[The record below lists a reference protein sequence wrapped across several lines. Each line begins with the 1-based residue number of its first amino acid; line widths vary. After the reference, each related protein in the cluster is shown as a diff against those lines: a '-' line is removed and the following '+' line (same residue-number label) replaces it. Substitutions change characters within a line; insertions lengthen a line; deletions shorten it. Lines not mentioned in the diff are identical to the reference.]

1 MDYRSLYIFATLSL
15 AIYTVALLVLAI
27 KNRRMKGIAWFAA
40 SIGLQMIGSVLRS
53 LLGIIPYWAS
63 TLVANDISI
72 LSFFAM
78 YMGFGWF
85 VLRNP
90 TQRWTGWLLGRIGWL
105 VFACNFGI
113 YLVLSFVRPRA
124 LVVAVLSPGLIFCM
138 LSVWLLLRY
147 GKESFRSASR
157 IASVALLVQIGL
169 GLYRSRIIL
178 LYWPG
183 KVDDAVSDPRLLV
196 TKFASM
202 LIGFSMVLLYVWFFV
217 IESHQDLRKSA
228 LTDALTG
235 IFNRRAIVRE
245 SEREIALARRA
256 SRPISLIAIDVDLF
270 KSINDRY
277 GHNGGDVALCAVA
290 DLLRNGLRR
299 TDLIARL
306 GGEEFACVLP
316 ETNISGALHIAEK
329 LRDRL
334 ASTPIALPSGDIQI
348 TFTAGVAQMI
358 GSDLNFNSIMERADM
373 ALYRGKAAGRN
384 CVVVAE
390 PHGLPT
396 PYHSAVKLSAE
407 GNAPTPRRRNSFVR
421 FCRRVLYDDSHHKL
435 PRNYRVTAAPESYAK
450 QPSPAPSVAA
460 RPLSEGSF
468 PPPHAPRPAAPS
480 QSPPSHLSPT
490 PPATGQ
496 PSAHRIPPPRR

>member
-1 MDYRSLYIFATLSL
+1 MDYRSLYIFATVSL

-40 SIGLQMIGSVLRS
+40 SVSLQMIGSVLRC
-53 LLGIIPYWAS
+53 LLGILPYWAS
-63 TLVANDISI
+63 TLAANDINI

-85 VLRNP
+85 VLRDP
-90 TQRWTGWLLGRIGWL
+90 TQRWIGWLLGRLGWL
-105 VFACNFGI
+105 LFACNFSI
-113 YLVLSFVRPRA
+113 YVALCFIRPRH
-124 LVVAVLSPGLIFCM
+124 LVVTVLSPGLIFCV
-138 LSVWLLLRY
+138 LSAWLLLRY
-147 GKESFRSASR
+147 GREGFRSAAR
-157 IASVALLVQIGL
+157 VAIVALLAQVFL

-178 LYWPG
+178 MYWPG
-183 KVDDAVSDPRLLV
+183 RVSDAMTDPRLLV
-196 TKFASM
+196 AKFASM

-217 IESHQDLRKSA
+217 IESQQDLRKSA

-256 SRPISLIAIDVDLF
+256 SRPISVIAIDVDLF

-290 DLLRNGLRR
+290 DLLRTGLRR

-316 ETNISGALHIAEK
+316 ETNIGGALHIAEK

-334 ASTPIALPSGDIQI
+334 ASTPIALPGGNIQI
-348 TFTAGVAQMI
+348 TFTAGVAQMV
-358 GSDLNFNSIMERADM
+358 GSDLNFNSIMERADT

-396 PYHSAVKLSAE
+396 PYHSAVRLTAE
-407 GNAPTPRRRNSFVR
+407 GNAPSPSRRSSFVR

-450 QPSPAPSVAA
+450 PPSPALSEAA
-460 RPLSEGSF
+460 RPLPEGPS
-468 PPPHAPRPAAPS
+468 PPSHAPRPASPS

-490 PPATGQ
+490 P
-496 PSAHRIPPPRR
+496 SASAPLSPHRSPPRLQ

>member
-27 KNRRMKGIAWFAA
+27 KNQRMKGIAWFAA
-40 SIGLQMIGSVLRS
+40 SVGLQMIGSVLRS
-53 LLGIIPYWAS
+53 LLGILPYWVTNLA
-63 TLVANDISI
+63 ANDISI

-85 VLRNP
+85 VLRDP
-90 TQRWTGWLLGRIGWL
+90 RRRWIGWLLGRLGWL
-105 VFACNFGI
+105 LFACSFGI
-113 YLVLSFVRPRA
+113 YVTLGFIRPRHFI
-124 LVVAVLSPGLIFCM
+124 VTVLSPGLIFCM
-138 LSVWLLLRY
+138 LSVWLLLQHGR
-147 GKESFRSASR
+147 ESFRSASR
-157 IASVALLVQIGL
+157 IASISLLAQIGL

-178 LYWPG
+178 MYWPG
-183 KVDDAVSDPRLLV
+183 RMNDAMSDPRLLLA
-196 TKFASM
+196 KFASM

-217 IESHQDLRKSA
+217 IEAQEDLRKSA

-256 SRPISLIAIDVDLF
+256 SRPISVIAIDVDLF

-290 DLLRNGLRR
+290 DLLRTGLRR

-316 ETNISGALHIAEK
+316 ETNIGGALHIAEK

-396 PYHSAVKLSAE
+396 PYHSAVKITAE
-407 GNAPTPRRRNSFVR
+407 GNAPSPRRRNSFAR
-421 FCRRVLYDDSHHKL
+421 FCRRLLYDDSHHKL
-435 PRNYRVTAAPESYAK
+435 PKNYRIAAAPESYANL
-450 QPSPAPSVAA
+450 PSSELSGAA
-460 RPLSEGSF
+460 RPLPEGPS

-480 QSPPSHLSPT
+480 QSLPSHLSPT
-490 PPATGQ
+490 PRAGAPPT
-496 PSAHRIPPPRR
+496 SHRTPPPRR